1 MGTWQLDGL
10 CPRAI
15 LNDRTE
21 SRRSTVMAGEPI
33 TSASVASVQAQQ
45 VKHEV
50 RKGAWLALI
59 MLCLVYVLN
68 FLDRQLLSILSKPIQ
83 DELHLTDGQLGLL
96 GGLYF
101 AAFYCT
107 ISLPIA
113 WLADRHNR
121 VRIVGAA
128 CTLWSAATI
137 ACGLA
142 RTYPELA
149 IARMSVGVGEAGGV
163 PPSYS
168 IIADYF
174 PADKRGMAY
183 GIYNLGPPIGQ
194 ALGVAFGASV
204 AATYSWRDA
213 FIVLGV
219 VGVAAGIA
227 VFLFVREPKRG
238 ALDKAPVAAPPPIDP
253 ALPIPPATKRVGFW
267 KTFGMFLSRPILLL
281 VALAAAATQF
291 ITYAVLNFTTLFLMR
306 EKGMTLE
313 EVAVWYAILIGLGI
327 GAGVFLSGWLVDR
340 LAPKSQRAYALLPAV
355 ALTVAAPLFVAFV
368 WAPDWP
374 TALLFLALPT
384 ALNYFFLSPAVALV
398 QAKVEPEQRTLAG
411 AILLLIMNMVGLGF
425 GPTYLGAMSDM
436 FSSQGHQNPLQLAF
450 YTLTPFYLLAIVMH
464 LFLARALGREE
475 KAALATHPAPNQG

>member
-1 MGTWQLDGL
+1 MTGK
-10 CPRAI
+10 AF
-15 LNDRTE
+15 E
-21 SRRSTVMAGEPI
+21 VAGAAP
-33 TSASVASVQAQQ
+33 AQQ
-45 VKHEV
+45 V
-50 RKGAWLALI
+50 RQGAWFALI
-59 MLCLVYVLN
+59 MLCFVYVLN

-113 WLADRHNR
+113 WLADRSNR

-142 RTYPELA
+142 RSYPELA
-149 IARMSVGVGEAGGV
+149 VARMSVGVGEAGGV

-174 PADKRGMAY
+174 PANRRGMAY
-183 GIYNLGPPIGQ
+183 GVYNLGPPIGQ

-213 FIVLGV
+213 FVVLGV
-219 VGVAAGIA
+219 VGVIAGIA
-227 VFLFVREPKRG
+227 VFFLVREPKRG
-238 ALDKAPVAAPPPIDP
+238 ALDEAPVAAPAPIDAP
-253 ALPIPPATKRVGFW
+253 LVKSSGFW
-267 KTFGMFLSRPILLL
+267 KTFGMFLSRPVLLL
-281 VALAAAATQF
+281 VALSAAATQF

-327 GAGVFLSGWLVDR
+327 GAGVFVSGWLLDR
-340 LAPKSQRAYALLPAV
+340 WAPKTQRAYALLPAI
-355 ALTVAAPLFVAFV
+355 ALTFAAPLFVGFV

-374 TALLFLALPT
+374 LALVFLALPT
-384 ALNYFFLSPAVALV
+384 ALNYFYLSPAVALV
-398 QAKVEPEQRTLAG
+398 QAKVEPQQRTLAG
-411 AILLLIMNMVGLGF
+411 AILLLIMNMIGLGF

-436 FSSQGHQNPLQLAF
+436 FNAAGHSNPLQLAF
-450 YTLTPFYLLAIVMH
+450 YTLAPFYLLAIVMH
-464 LFLARALGREE
+464 LFLSRALGREE
-475 KAALATHPAPNQG
+475 MAGKGVVA

>member
-1 MGTWQLDGL
+1 
-10 CPRAI
+10 
-15 LNDRTE
+15 
-21 SRRSTVMAGEPI
+21 MAGTPLESGEAAP
-33 TSASVASVQAQQ
+33 AQYVRQ
-45 VKHEV
+45 EV

-142 RTYPELA
+142 RSYPELA
-149 IARMSVGVGEAGGV
+149 VARMSVGVGEAGGV

-168 IIADYF
+168 IISDYF
-174 PADKRGMAY
+174 PAEKRGMAY
-183 GIYNLGPPIGQ
+183 GVYNLGPPIGQ

-219 VGVAAGIA
+219 VGVVAGIA
-227 VFLFVREPKRG
+227 VFFFVREPKRG
-238 ALDKAPVAAPPPIDP
+238 ALDKAPASIAASP
-253 ALPIPPATKRVGFW
+253 AEQVKRPGFW
-267 KTFGMFLSRPILLL
+267 KTFGMFLSRPVLLL

-327 GAGVFLSGWLVDR
+327 GAGVFLSGWLLDR
-340 LAPKSQRAYALLPAV
+340 LAPKTQRAYALLPAI

-374 TALLFLALPT
+374 LALVFLALPT

-436 FSSQGHQNPLQLAF
+436 FSAQGHQNPLQLAF
-450 YTLTPFYLLAIVMH
+450 YTLAPFYVLAVVMH

-475 KAALATHPAPNQG
+475 KAAKATA

>member
-1 MGTWQLDGL
+1 MTVTPEDRAGDGFLEQHARGEISGAAWFALVTL
-10 CPRAI
+10 C
-15 LNDRTE
+15 
-21 SRRSTVMAGEPI
+21 V
-33 TSASVASVQAQQ
+33 
-45 VKHEV
+45 
-50 RKGAWLALI
+50 
-59 MLCLVYVLN
+59 VYVLN

-83 DELHLTDGQLGLL
+83 DDLHLTDGQLGLI

-142 RTYPELA
+142 RTYPELVV
-149 IARMSVGVGEAGGV
+149 ARMSVGVGEAGGV

-168 IIADYF
+168 IISDYF
-174 PADKRGMAY
+174 PAHRRGMAF

-219 VGVAAGIA
+219 IGVVAGIG
-227 VFLFVREPKRG
+227 VFFLVREPRRG
-238 ALDKAPVAAPPPIDP
+238 ARDRAAIMASAASDQVQADGGVRKSP
-253 ALPIPPATKRVGFW
+253 GFW
-267 KTFGMFLSRPILLL
+267 KTFRMFLTRPVLLL

-291 ITYAVLNFTTLFLMR
+291 ITYAVLNFTTLFQMR

-313 EVAVWYAILIGLGI
+313 EVAVWYAILVGVGI
-327 GAGVFLSGWLVDR
+327 GAGVFLSGWLLDR
-340 LAPKSQRAYALLPAV
+340 LVRRTQRAYALLPAIG
-355 ALTVAAPLFVAFV
+355 LTIAAPFFIAFV
-368 WAPDWP
+368 WAPGWP
-374 TALLFLALPT
+374 LALAFLALPT

-398 QAKVEPEQRTLAG
+398 QAKVAPEQRTLAG

-425 GPTYLGAMSDM
+425 GPTFLGAMSDV
-436 FSSQGHQNPLQLAF
+436 FSAQGFDNPLQLGF
-450 YTLTPFYLLAIVMH
+450 YCLTPFYALAIVLY
-464 LFLARALGREE
+464 LFLSRALAHEE
-475 KAALATHPAPNQG
+475 RAARPIS

>member
-1 MGTWQLDGL
+1 MEKPVDSVD
-10 CPRAI
+10 AV
-15 LNDRTE
+15 
-21 SRRSTVMAGEPI
+21 TVDAG
-33 TSASVASVQAQQ
+33 SA
-45 VKHEV
+45 HGEV
-50 RKGAWLALI
+50 RNGAWLALVL
-59 MLCLVYVLN
+59 LCAVYVLN

-83 DELHLTDGQLGLL
+83 DELQITDGQLGLL
-96 GGLYF
+96 GGLFF
-101 AAFYCT
+101 ATFYCT

-113 WLADRHNR
+113 WLADRYNR
-121 VRIVGAA
+121 TRIVGAA

-149 IARMSVGVGEAGGV
+149 VARMSVGVGEAGGV

-168 IIADYF
+168 IISDYF
-174 PADKRGMAY
+174 PAGKRGMAF

-204 AATYSWRDA
+204 AASYSWRDA
-213 FIVLGV
+213 FVVLGI
-219 VGVAAGIA
+219 VGVVAGVV
-227 VFLFVREPKRG
+227 VFLFVKEPKRG
-238 ALDKAPVAAPPPIDP
+238 ALDKAAAAPASAP
-253 ALPIPPATKRVGFW
+253 ADAGLRKSPGFW
-267 KTFGMFLSRPILLL
+267 KTFGMFLTRPVLLL

-327 GAGVFLSGWLVDR
+327 GAGVFLSGWFLDR
-340 LAPKSQRAYALLPAV
+340 LAPRTQRAYALLPAV
-355 ALTVAAPLFVAFV
+355 ALTLAMPLFAAFV

-374 TALLFLALPT
+374 LALAFLALPT

-436 FSSQGHQNPLQLAF
+436 FSAQGHANPLQLAF

-464 LFLARALGREE
+464 LFLSRALAREE
-475 KAALATHPAPNQG
+475 KAARTAA

>member
-1 MGTWQLDGL
+1 MTEDSVPSANAHAYDPDGE
-10 CPRAI
+10 
-15 LNDRTE
+15 DR
-21 SRRSTVMAGEPI
+21 R
-33 TSASVASVQAQQ
+33 
-45 VKHEV
+45 
-50 RKGAWLALI
+50 GAWVALI
-59 MLCLVYVLN
+59 MLCFVYVLN

-83 DELHLTDGQLGLL
+83 DELQLTDGQLGLL

-121 VRIVGAA
+121 VWIVGAA
-128 CTLWSAATI
+128 CTIWSAATI

-142 RTYPELA
+142 RNYPELA
-149 IARMSVGVGEAGGV
+149 VARMSVGVGEAGGV

-168 IIADYF
+168 IIADRF
-174 PADKRGMAY
+174 PPSRRGMAY
-183 GIYNLGPPIGQ
+183 GVYNLGPPIGQ

-219 VGVAAGIA
+219 IGVLAGIA
-227 VFLFVREPKRG
+227 VFFLVKEPKRG
-238 ALDKAPVAAPPPIDP
+238 ALDKAVVAPTPQAADAPARKSP
-253 ALPIPPATKRVGFW
+253 GFW
-267 KTFGMFLSRPILLL
+267 KTFGMFLTRPVLLL

-327 GAGVFLSGWLVDR
+327 GAGVFLSGWLLDR
-340 LAPKSQRAYALLPAV
+340 LAPRSQRAYALLPAI
-355 ALTVAAPLFVAFV
+355 ALTLAAPLFVAFV

-374 TALLFLALPT
+374 LALVFLALPT

-398 QAKVEPEQRTLAG
+398 QAKVPPEQRTLAG

-425 GPTYLGAMSDM
+425 GPTYLGFMSDM
-436 FSSQGHQNPLQLAF
+436 FSAQGHDNPLQLAF
-450 YTLTPFYLLAIVMH
+450 YSLAPFYVVAVVLH
-464 LFLARALGREE
+464 LCLSRALGQEE
-475 KAALATHPAPNQG
+475 RAARASA

>member
-1 MGTWQLDGL
+1 MTGT
-10 CPRAI
+10 PIA
-15 LNDRTE
+15 N
-21 SRRSTVMAGEPI
+21 GEAAP
-33 TSASVASVQAQQ
+33 AQYVRQ
-45 VKHEV
+45 EV

-142 RTYPELA
+142 RSYPELA
-149 IARMSVGVGEAGGV
+149 VARMSVGVGEAGGV

-168 IIADYF
+168 IISDYF

-183 GIYNLGPPIGQ
+183 GVYNLGPPIGQ

-213 FIVLGV
+213 FVVLGV
-219 VGVAAGIA
+219 VGVIAGIA
-227 VFLFVREPKRG
+227 VFFFVREPRRG
-238 ALDKAPVAAPPPIDP
+238 ALDKAPAPVLADASI
-253 ALPIPPATKRVGFW
+253 AVQAKRPGFW
-267 KTFGMFLSRPILLL
+267 KTFGMFLSRPVLLL

-327 GAGVFLSGWLVDR
+327 GAGVFLSGWLLDR
-340 LAPKSQRAYALLPAV
+340 LAPKTQRAYALLPAI

-374 TALLFLALPT
+374 LALIFLALPT

-425 GPTYLGAMSDM
+425 GPTYLGAMSDL
-436 FSSQGHQNPLQLAF
+436 FSAQGHQNPLQLAF
-450 YTLTPFYLLAIVMH
+450 YTLAPFYVLAIVMH
-464 LFLARALGREE
+464 LFLSRALGREE
-475 KAALATHPAPNQG
+475 KAARAAW

>member
-1 MGTWQLDGL
+1 MTD
-10 CPRAI
+10 
-15 LNDRTE
+15 
-21 SRRSTVMAGEPI
+21 M
-33 TSASVASVQAQQ
+33 SVASTSIEAQHVSQ
-45 VKHEV
+45 EV

-59 MLCLVYVLN
+59 MLCSVYVLN

-149 IARMSVGVGEAGGV
+149 AARMSVGVGEAGGV

-168 IIADYF
+168 IISDYF
-174 PADKRGMAY
+174 PATKRGMAY

-219 VGVAAGIA
+219 VGVIAGIA
-227 VFLFVREPKRG
+227 VFFLVKEPKRG
-238 ALDKAPVAAPPPIDP
+238 ALDKAAVVASAEPAGAAPPPVRSP
-253 ALPIPPATKRVGFW
+253 GFW
-267 KTFGMFLSRPILLL
+267 KTFGMFLTRPVLLL

-327 GAGVFLSGWLVDR
+327 GAGVFLSGWLLDR
-340 LAPKSQRAYALLPAV
+340 LAPRNQRVYALLPAIG
-355 ALTVAAPLFVAFV
+355 LTIAAPLFVAFV

-374 TALLFLALPT
+374 LALVFLALPT

-398 QAKVEPEQRTLAG
+398 QAKVAPEQRTLAG

-425 GPTYLGAMSDM
+425 GPTYLGFMSDM
-436 FSSQGHQNPLQLAF
+436 FSAQGHSNPLQLAF
-450 YTLTPFYLLAIVMH
+450 YTLAPFYLLAIAMH
-464 LFLARALGREE
+464 LVLSRALAREQT
-475 KAALATHPAPNQG
+475 AARAVA